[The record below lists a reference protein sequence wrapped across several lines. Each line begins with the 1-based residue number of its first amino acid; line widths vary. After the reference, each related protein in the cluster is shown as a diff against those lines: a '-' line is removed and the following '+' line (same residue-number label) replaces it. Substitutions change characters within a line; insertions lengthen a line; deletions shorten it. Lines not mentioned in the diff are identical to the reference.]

1 MTCAHAL
8 ARAVAAHGR
17 LMHFIFVHVILVT
30 AWQRCGA
37 QFNAAARCRIA
48 VNFARGCMCR
58 LRSLAECSGSAPTCR
73 VQKRVAALW
82 CCVRRRIRWLTR
94 RVSFRAVCVCVCVIW
109 FCTAVPTR
117 GLIISDIG
125 CHVAAALGLH
135 VFGQSN
141 PCVMAWQSDGNAT
154 SSAAAE
160 GKVWPISGIEK
171 WSVFGK
177 VRPDSGHKNEA
188 SFTNNLNKIY
198 KHP

>member
-8 ARAVAAHGR
+8 ARAVAARGR
-17 LMHFIFVHVILVT
+17 FMHFIFVHVILVT
-30 AWQRCGA
+30 AWQRSGA
-37 QFNAAARCRIA
+37 QFNAAVRCRMA
-48 VNFARGCMCR
+48 LNLAGGCMCR
-58 LRSLAECSGSAPTCR
+58 PRSLAECSGSAPTCR

-82 CCVRRRIRWLTR
+82 CCVRRRIRWPTR
-94 RVSFRAVCVCVCVIW
+94 RASFSAVCVCVCVCVCVIW
-109 FCTAVPTR
+109 FCTAVSTR
-117 GLIISDIG
+117 GLSISDIG

-135 VFGQSN
+135 MFGQSN

-160 GKVWPISGIEK
+160 GKVVPISGLEK

-188 SFTNNLNKIY
+188 NFTKNLHKI
-198 KHP
+198 